1 MATVVGPLTAAERR
15 SLHFAPRTLA
25 PSAPVVCYAPCG
37 GEFVYPMHL
46 PVQPHMPAQPAQPES
61 PRAVPPL
68 TFRFA
73 GELTAP
79 QQTTTDALER
89 SLRAR
94 RAALCELPTGAGKT
108 VVALALASRLGVRVL
123 VVVHTRI
130 LLDQWLARIGTFL
143 GETAAVVCGDARDGP
158 ATRITVG
165 MLQTL
170 RLRPTPHDADYGLV
184 VYDEV
189 HHMCAR
195 AFSRVMLRIRP
206 RYALGL
212 SATVARTDG
221 LETVLYAFFGAPAA
235 LGLLGPLGA
244 ARKSRAAR
252 VEPLALGDFG
262 VVPHSAYNPA
272 LRRACVV
279 VSRLVSDLAASAA
292 RTRVIVEKCAS
303 MCAAGR
309 RVLVLSHR
317 RAHCEEMHAALRARG
332 IDAALVLGGSAAQR
346 LEGHAAVVGTVAAV
360 SEGFDEPWLDT
371 LLLATP
377 MVSVVQAVGRI
388 LRRDHDA
395 LVVDAVDVAIPTCR
409 SQHRR
414 RCAAYRAAGHSVAA
428 MAPMAPMAAALPDGA
443 LADEAVR
450 APRRDLEGDDGART
464 LAQVERERAHAV
476 DPEHRPAEPR
486 VASCAARDND
496 AAVPGATLDE
506 LAGAARRVHGAV
518 TRPTPRR
525 PLEPRAGAVD
535 QVPGPERETPLLRP
549 VPA

>member
-15 SLHFAPRTLA
+15 SLHFTPRTIA
-25 PSAPVVCYAPCG
+25 RSAPVVCYAPCG
-37 GEFVYPMHL
+37 GSRAEFVYPRMHL
-46 PVQPHMPAQPAQPES
+46 GFAAETPPES
-61 PRAVPPL
+61 PRLVRPVLA
-68 TFRFA
+68 FHFA
-73 GELTAP
+73 GELSATQLATA
-79 QQTTTDALER
+79 DALER
-89 SLRAR
+89 DLRAR
-94 RAALCELPTGAGKT
+94 RASLCELPTGAGKT
-108 VVALALASRLGVRVL
+108 VVALALAARLGVRVL

-130 LLDQWLARIGTFL
+130 LLDQWLARIRTFL
-143 GETAAVVCGDARDGP
+143 GETAAVVCGTERDGP
-158 ATRITVG
+158 ETRITVG

-170 RLRPTPHDADYGLV
+170 RLRPTPHDVDYGLV

-221 LETVLYAFFGAPAA
+221 LETVLYAFFGQPDRS
-235 LGLLGPLGA
+235 LGA
-244 ARKSRAAR
+244 ARKQARAAR

-262 VVPHSAYNPA
+262 VVTHSAHNFA
-272 LRRACVV
+272 LGRSCVV

-292 RTRVIVEKCAS
+292 RTRVLVDKCAS
-303 MCAAGR
+303 LCAGGR

-317 RAHCEEMHAALRARG
+317 RAHCAEMHAALRARG
-332 IDAALVLGGSAAQR
+332 IEAALVLGGGAAQR
-346 LEGHAAVVGTVAAV
+346 LEGHAAVIGTVAAV

-371 LLLATP
+371 LVLATP

-414 RCAAYRAAGHSVAA
+414 RCAAYRAAGHTVAA
-428 MAPMAPMAAALPDGA
+428 MALPDGA

-450 APRRDLEGDDGART
+450 APRLDLEGDDGART
-464 LAQVERERAHAV
+464 PAQVERERPHAV
-476 DPEHRPAEPR
+476 DPEHRTAEPG
-486 VASCAARDND
+486 VAGGAARDD
-496 AAVPGATLDE
+496 DPAVALGAGDE
-506 LAGAARRVHGAV
+506 LARAARRVHIAA
-518 TRPTPRR
+518 TRRAPRCGR
-525 PLEPRAGAVD
+525 EPRARAFG
-535 QVPGPERETPLLRP
+535 
-549 VPA
+549 

>member
-37 GEFVYPMHL
+37 GEFVYPMHV
-46 PVQPHMPAQPAQPES
+46 PVRPAQPAQPES
-61 PRAVPPL
+61 PRAVPAL
-68 TFRFA
+68 AFRFA

-79 QQTTTDALER
+79 QLETTDALER

-130 LLDQWLARIGTFL
+130 LLDQWLARVRTFL

-221 LETVLYAFFGAPAA
+221 LETVLHAFFGEPAA
-235 LGLLGPLGA
+235 LGPLGA
-244 ARKSRAAR
+244 ARRQSRAAR

-262 VVPHSAYNPA
+262 VVPHTSYNPA
-272 LRRACVV
+272 LGRACVV

-292 RTRVIVEKCAS
+292 RTRVIVDKCAS

-317 RAHCEEMHAALRARG
+317 RAHCAEMHAALRARE
-332 IDAALVLGGSAAQR
+332 IDAALVLGGGAAQR

-428 MAPMAPMAAALPDGA
+428 MAPMAPTAPIAALPDGA

-464 LAQVERERAHAV
+464 LAQVERERTHAV
-476 DPEHRPAEPR
+476 DPEHRPAEAG
-486 VASCAARDND
+486 VFSCAARDDD
-496 AAVPGATLDE
+496 AAVPGATRDE
-506 LAGAARRVHGAV
+506 LAGAARRVHGAA
-518 TRPTPRR
+518 TRRTPRCPR
-525 PLEPRAGAVD
+525 EPRARSVD
-535 QVPGPERETPLLRP
+535 KVPGPERET
-549 VPA
+549 A